1 MTALITEFPFT
12 LKLGYADEN
21 GDLHKEGTMRL
32 ATAGDEILPLR
43 DPRVQQNP
51 SYLSVILLSRVVTR
65 LGSLPMVTPKVIE
78 NLFAADFT
86 MLQDMYNRIN
96 ERGRD
101 TYDAV
106 CPKCNHAFET
116 EVDSA
121 RGP

>member
-12 LKLGYADEN
+12 LKLGYADEG
-21 GDLHKEGTMRL
+21 GDLHKDGTMRL

-65 LGSLPMVTPKVIE
+65 LGNLPMVSPKVIE
-78 NLFAADFT
+78 NLFAADFA
-86 MLQDMYNRIN
+86 MLQDLYNRIN

-101 TYDAV
+101 TLDTV

-116 EVDSA
+116 DVESH

>member
-1 MTALITEFPFT
+1 MDTLITEFPFI

-21 GDLHKEGTMRL
+21 GNLHREGTMRL

-51 SYLSVILLSRVVTR
+51 SYLSIILLARVVTR

-78 NLFAADFT
+78 GLFAADFAL
-86 MLQDMYNRIN
+86 LQDMYNRIN

-101 TYDAV
+101 AFEAA
-106 CPKCNHAFET
+106 CPKCSHAFEV
-116 EVDSA
+116 EVPASRD
-121 RGP
+121 R